1 MVGEDVQGILH
12 CSKCLLGRN
21 STLGFGEDSR
31 EQRPFEMLFGPPR
44 LFQLQF
50 TCYFVK
56 LPSYFLPFFPPLLS
70 KFDILIRCFNL
81 KKKKFIRRSHITM
94 ATVQFQY
101 MQVTSTARPPLRP
114 HYIRERG

>member
-1 MVGEDVQGILH
+1 
-12 CSKCLLGRN
+12 
-21 STLGFGEDSR
+21 
-31 EQRPFEMLFGPPR
+31 MLFGPPR

-81 KKKKFIRRSHITM
+81 KKKIHQKVSHYHGNC
-94 ATVQFQY
+94 TVPVHASHQH
-101 MQVTSTARPPLRP
+101 STAASEAPL
-114 HYIRERG
+114 HQGKGVT